1 VGKFVLNISFHA
13 NFQSEQANCNNV
25 NDADDDD
32 DDEVQESQQ
41 LKEEIQAITKIVRY
55 FTPSSVLKFYFTMAV
70 KPNRK
75 LTVISR

>member
-1 VGKFVLNISFHA
+1 MGNFVLNISIHA
-13 NFQSEQANCNNV
+13 NFQPEQANCNNV
-25 NDADDDD
+25 NDDND

>member
-1 VGKFVLNISFHA
+1 MGKFVLNISFHA

-25 NDADDDD
+25 NDDND

>member
-1 VGKFVLNISFHA
+1 MGKFVLNISFHA

-25 NDADDDD
+25 NDADD

-75 LTVISR
+75 LAVISR

>member
-1 VGKFVLNISFHA
+1 MGNFVLNISIHA
-13 NFQSEQANCNNV
+13 NFQPEQANCYNV
-25 NDADDDD
+25 NDDND

>member
-1 VGKFVLNISFHA
+1 MGNFVLNISIHA
-13 NFQSEQANCNNV
+13 NFQPEQANCNNV
-25 NDADDDD
+25 NDD

>member
-1 VGKFVLNISFHA
+1 MGKFVLNISFHA

-32 DDEVQESQQ
+32 EVQESQQ

-55 FTPSSVLKFYFTMAV
+55 FNTFFCPEILFYDGCQA
-70 KPNRK
+70 
-75 LTVISR
+75 

>member
-1 VGKFVLNISFHA
+1 MGKLVLNISFHA

-25 NDADDDD
+25 NDADD